1 MPAMLFLPWFTYS
14 RWSNS
19 YWWRRRR
26 RHHAWT
32 YRRFF
37 FIQHQWSSSCCMKQN
52 LPSATFL
59 EKVDPLNPRWRRASF
74 AVITTSGIFYVPP
87 ASVDSTLTTQKLHMQ
102 HALDPDPAVYST
114 VRQRPDFVVSL
125 FFSSVPSLAAF
136 LHYLSLF
143 YDDFCSRAL
152 IPLFF
157 VSYFIFYSKINS
169 WFFRSN
175 GGGGRTISTNQ
186 RQNWAIRLWQLNPT
200 KGLHND
206 RVALLLW
213 CKT

>member
-26 RHHAWT
+26 RHAWPH
-32 YRRFF
+32 RRFF

-74 AVITTSGIFYVPP
+74 AIITTSGIFYVPP

-102 HALDPDPAVYST
+102 HALDPDPAVYTT

-125 FFSSVPSLAAF
+125 FFF
-136 LHYLSLF
+136 
-143 YDDFCSRAL
+143 FCSFSGCL
-152 IPLFF
+152 SPLPFF
-157 VSYFIFYSKINS
+157 ILWWFLFPCPHTVIFCFIFYFLFEN
-169 WFFRSN
+169 
-175 GGGGRTISTNQ
+175 
-186 RQNWAIRLWQLNPT
+186 
-200 KGLHND
+200 
-206 RVALLLW
+206 
-213 CKT
+213 